1 MRVEIATA
9 VLKKRARN
17 GCWLRI
23 PSWMRARDF
32 ASVLMESA
40 SAWMEDNALRLSA
53 SLAFYSVFSLAPML
67 VIAVSIAA
75 LIFSEQTVRDQVA
88 AQLEALAGPRAAD
101 ALEAL
106 LVTTA
111 AQKRTGTLAVIAGV
125 AAMVFGASAVFSELK
140 DALNIIWGVVVRP
153 GRTLLRLIRDRFLTF
168 SMVLSVGF
176 LLLVS
181 LLLSAILTALS
192 KYMNW
197 LLPLPALVWQALDF
211 LGSLAIITLLFAMI
225 FKILPNVRI
234 GWHDVWIGAAV
245 TSLLFVLGKFL
256 IGFYLG
262 ASSVTSAY
270 GAAASVVIVL
280 LWVYYSAC
288 ILFFGAEFTKVYA
301 RKFGSGIIPNH
312 RAMLWSEAVRA
323 QLLIE
328 PR

>member
-1 MRVEIATA
+1 
-9 VLKKRARN
+9 
-17 GCWLRI
+17 
-23 PSWMRARDF
+23 MRARDF
-32 ASVLMESA
+32 ASVVRESA
-40 SAWMEDNALRLSA
+40 GAWMEDNALRLSA
-53 SLAFYSVFSLAPML
+53 SLAFYSVFSLAPLL
-67 VIAVSIAA
+67 VIAVSIGA
-75 LIFSEQTVRDQVA
+75 LIFNEQTVRDQVA

-111 AQKRTGTLAVIAGV
+111 AQKRTGALAAIVGML
-125 AAMVFGASAVFSELK
+125 AMVFGASGVFGELK
-140 DALNIIWGVVVRP
+140 DALNTIWGVVVKP
-153 GRTLLRLIRDRFLTF
+153 GRTWLRLIRDRFLTF
-168 SMVLSVGF
+168 SMILSIGF

-181 LLLSAILTALS
+181 LLLSAILTAVS

-197 LLPLPALVWQALDF
+197 LLPLPAWVWQTLDL
-211 LGSLAIITLLFAMI
+211 LGSLCVVTVLFAMI

-234 GWHDVWIGAAV
+234 GWHDVWTGAAV

-262 ASSVTSAY
+262 ASSITSAY
-270 GAAASVVIVL
+270 GAATSVVIVL

-301 RKFGSGIIPNH
+301 CRFGSGIVPNH
-312 RAMLWSEAVRA
+312 RAMLWSEAVRDR
-323 QLLIE
+323 LFSE

>member
-1 MRVEIATA
+1 VGKIAAA

-17 GCWLRI
+17 RRRLRI
-23 PSWMRARDF
+23 PNWMRLRDF
-32 ASVLMESA
+32 PSVLMESA
-40 SAWMEDNALRLSA
+40 GAWMEDNALRLSA
-53 SLAFYSVFSLAPML
+53 SVAFYSIFSLAPLL

-75 LIFSEQTVRDQVA
+75 LIFNEQTVRDQVS

-106 LVTTA
+106 LITTA
-111 AQKRTGTLAVIAGV
+111 AQKRTGTVATIAGV
-125 AAMVFGASAVFSELK
+125 VVLLFGASGVFAELK
-140 DALNIIWGVVVRP
+140 DALNTIWGVVVKP
-153 GRTLLRLIRDRFLTF
+153 GRTLIRLIRDRFMSF
-168 SMVLSVGF
+168 SMVLSIGF

-197 LLPLPALVWQALDF
+197 LVPLPAFVWQALDL
-211 LGSLAIITLLFAMI
+211 LGSLSVITVLFAMI

-234 GWHDVWIGAAV
+234 GWNDVWMGAVV
-245 TSLLFVLGKFL
+245 TSLLFVLGKFV

-262 ASSVTSAY
+262 ASSITSAY

-288 ILFFGAEFTKVYA
+288 VLFFGAELTKVYA
-301 RKFGSGIIPNH
+301 CKFGSGIIPNH
-312 RAMLWSEAVRA
+312 RAMLWSEAVRT

>member
-1 MRVEIATA
+1 
-9 VLKKRARN
+9 
-17 GCWLRI
+17 
-23 PSWMRARDF
+23 MRARHF
-32 ASVLMESA
+32 VSVLMESA
-40 SAWMEDNALRLSA
+40 GAWMEDNALRLSA
-53 SLAFYSVFSLAPML
+53 SLAFYAVFSLAPLLL
-67 VIAVSIAA
+67 VAVSIGA
-75 LIFSEQTVRDQVA
+75 LMFSEQTVRDQIS

-111 AQKRTGTLAVIAGV
+111 TQKRTGTFATIAGV
-125 AAMVFGASAVFSELK
+125 VVMLFGASGVFGELK
-140 DALNIIWGVVVRP
+140 DALNTIWGVVVKP
-153 GRTLLRLIRDRFLTF
+153 GRTLLRLIRDRFLSF

-181 LLLSAILTALS
+181 LLLNAILTALS

-197 LLPLPALVWQALDF
+197 VLPLPALVWQALDF
-211 LGSLAIITLLFAMI
+211 VGSFGVITVLFAMI

-262 ASSVTSAY
+262 ASSITSAY

-288 ILFFGAEFTKVYA
+288 ILFFGAEFTKIYA
-301 RKFGSGIIPNH
+301 SKFGSGIIPNR

-323 QLLIE
+323 QLLSE
-328 PR
+328 AR

>member
-1 MRVEIATA
+1 
-9 VLKKRARN
+9 
-17 GCWLRI
+17 
-23 PSWMRARDF
+23 MRARDF
-32 ASVLMESA
+32 ASVLRESA
-40 SAWMEDNALRLSA
+40 GAWMEDNALRLSA
-53 SLAFYSVFSLAPML
+53 SLAFYSVFSLAPLL

-75 LIFSEQTVRDQVA
+75 LIFNEQTVRNQVA

-111 AQKRTGTLAVIAGV
+111 SQRRTGAVAAIAGIV
-125 AAMVFGASAVFSELK
+125 AMVFGASGVFGELK
-140 DALNIIWGVVVRP
+140 DALNTIWGVVVKP
-153 GRTLLRLIRDRFLTF
+153 GRTLLRLIRDRFLSF
-168 SMVLSVGF
+168 SMVLSIGF

-197 LLPLPALVWQALDF
+197 LLPLPEWVWRTLDL
-211 LGSLAIITLLFAMI
+211 LGSLGVMTLLFAMI

-234 GWHDVWIGAAV
+234 GWHDVWIGAAI

-262 ASSVTSAY
+262 ASSITSAY

-301 RKFGSGIIPNH
+301 CKFGSGIVPNQ
-312 RAMLWSEAVRA
+312 RAMLWSEAARA
-323 QLLIE
+323 RLLTE
-328 PR
+328 RR

>member
-1 MRVEIATA
+1 
-9 VLKKRARN
+9 
-17 GCWLRI
+17 
-23 PSWMRARDF
+23 MRARDF
-32 ASVLMESA
+32 ASLLMESA
-40 SAWMEDNALRLSA
+40 GAWMEDNALRLSA
-53 SLAFYSVFSLAPML
+53 ALAFYSVFSLAPLL

-75 LIFSEQTVRDQVA
+75 LIFSEQTVRDQIS

-111 AQKRTGTLAVIAGV
+111 AQKRTGTFAAIAGIAV
-125 AAMVFGASAVFSELK
+125 MVFGASGVFGELK
-140 DALNIIWGVVVRP
+140 DALNTIWGVVVKP
-153 GRTLLRLIRDRFLTF
+153 GRTLLRLIRDRFLSF

-192 KYMNW
+192 KYVNW
-197 LLPLPALVWQALDF
+197 LLPLPVFVWRTLDF
-211 LGSLAIITLLFAMI
+211 LGSLGVITVLFAMI

-234 GWHDVWIGAAV
+234 DWRDVWIGAAV

-262 ASSVTSAY
+262 ASSVASAY
-270 GAAASVVIVL
+270 GAAASVIIVL

-288 ILFFGAEFTKVYA
+288 ILLFGAEFTKAYA
-301 RKFGSGIIPNH
+301 CKFGSGIIPNH
-312 RAMLWSEAVRA
+312 RAMLWSDAVRA
-323 QLLIE
+323 QLLSE

>member
-1 MRVEIATA
+1 
-9 VLKKRARN
+9 
-17 GCWLRI
+17 
-23 PSWMRARDF
+23 MRARDF
-32 ASVLMESA
+32 ASVLRESA
-40 SAWMEDNALRLSA
+40 GAWMEDNALRLSA
-53 SLAFYSVFSLAPML
+53 SLAFYSVFSLAPLL

-75 LIFSEQTVRDQVA
+75 LIFNEQTVRDQIS
-88 AQLEALAGPRAAD
+88 AQLEALAGARAAD

-111 AQKRTGTLAVIAGV
+111 AQKKTGAVAAIVGI
-125 AAMVFGASAVFSELK
+125 AAMVFVASGVFAELK
-140 DALNIIWGVVVRP
+140 DALNTIWGVVVKP
-153 GRTLLRLIRDRFLTF
+153 GRAWLQLIRDRFLSF
-168 SMVLSVGF
+168 SMVLSIGF

-181 LLLSAILTALS
+181 LLLSATLTAIS

-197 LLPLPALVWQALDF
+197 LLPLPAFVWQTLD
-211 LGSLAIITLLFAMI
+211 LVGSLVVITVLFAMI

-262 ASSVTSAY
+262 ASSITSAY
-270 GAAASVVIVL
+270 GAAASVIIVL

-301 RKFGSGIIPNH
+301 CKFGPGVIPNN
-312 RAMLWSEAVRA
+312 RAMLWSEAMRA
-323 QLLIE
+323 RLLSE

>member
-1 MRVEIATA
+1 
-9 VLKKRARN
+9 
-17 GCWLRI
+17 
-23 PSWMRARDF
+23 MRARDF
-32 ASVLMESA
+32 ASVLRESA
-40 SAWMEDNALRLSA
+40 GAWMEDNALRLSA
-53 SLAFYSVFSLAPML
+53 SLAFYSVFSLAPLL

-75 LIFSEQTVRDQVA
+75 LIFNEQTVRDQIS
-88 AQLEALAGPRAAD
+88 AQLEALAGARAAD

-111 AQKRTGTLAVIAGV
+111 AQKRTGAVAAIVGI
-125 AAMVFGASAVFSELK
+125 AAMVFVASGVFAELK
-140 DALNIIWGVVVRP
+140 DALNTIWGVVVKP
-153 GRTLLRLIRDRFLTF
+153 GRAWLQLIRDRFLSF
-168 SMVLSVGF
+168 SMVLSIGF

-181 LLLSAILTALS
+181 LLLSATLTAIS

-197 LLPLPALVWQALDF
+197 LLPLPAFVWQTLD
-211 LGSLAIITLLFAMI
+211 LVGSLVVITVLFAMI

-234 GWHDVWIGAAV
+234 GWHDVWIGAVV

-262 ASSVTSAY
+262 ASSITSAY

-301 RKFGSGIIPNH
+301 CKFGPGVIPNN

-323 QLLIE
+323 RLLSE
-328 PR
+328 AR

>member
-1 MRVEIATA
+1 MRV
-9 VLKKRARN
+9 
-17 GCWLRI
+17 
-23 PSWMRARDF
+23 RDF
-32 ASVLMESA
+32 ASMLMESA
-40 SAWMEDNALRLSA
+40 GAWMEDNALRLSA
-53 SLAFYSVFSLAPML
+53 SLAFYSVFSLAPLL

-75 LIFSEQTVRDQVA
+75 LIFSEQTVRDQIS

-101 ALEAL
+101 AVEAL
-106 LVTTA
+106 LVVAST
-111 AQKRTGTLAVIAGV
+111 QKRTGTFAVIAGMV
-125 AAMVFGASAVFSELK
+125 VMVFGASGVFGELK
-140 DALNIIWGVVVRP
+140 DALNTIWGVVVKP
-153 GRTLLRLIRDRFLTF
+153 GRTLPRLIRDRFLSF

-197 LLPLPALVWQALDF
+197 LLPLPELVWRMLDF
-211 LGSLAIITLLFAMI
+211 LGSLGVITVLFAMI
-225 FKILPNVRI
+225 FKSLPNVRI
-234 GWHDVWIGAAV
+234 GWHDVWIGAAL

-301 RKFGSGIIPNH
+301 CRFGSGIVPNN

-323 QLLIE
+323 RLLSE
-328 PR
+328 AR

>member
-1 MRVEIATA
+1 
-9 VLKKRARN
+9 
-17 GCWLRI
+17 
-23 PSWMRARDF
+23 MRARDF
-32 ASVLMESA
+32 PSVLMESA

-53 SLAFYSVFSLAPML
+53 SLAFYSVFSLAPVL
-67 VIAVSIAA
+67 VIAVSIGA
-75 LIFSEQTVRDQVA
+75 LLFSEQTVRDQIS

-111 AQKRTGTLAVIAGV
+111 AQKRTGTFATIAGIIV
-125 AAMVFGASAVFSELK
+125 MLFGASGVFGELK
-140 DALNIIWGVVVRP
+140 DALNTIWGVVIKP
-153 GRTLLRLIRDRFLTF
+153 GRTLLRLIHDRFLSF

-181 LLLSAILTALS
+181 LLLNAILTALS
-192 KYMNW
+192 KYINW
-197 LLPLPALVWQALDF
+197 MLPLPALAWQTLDF
-211 LGSLAIITLLFAMI
+211 VGSFGVITVLFAMI
-225 FKILPNVRI
+225 FKILPNVRL

-262 ASSVTSAY
+262 ASSITSAY
-270 GAAASVVIVL
+270 GAAASVIIVL

-288 ILFFGAEFTKVYA
+288 ILFFGAEFTKIYA
-301 RKFGSGIIPNH
+301 SKFGSGIIPNR

-323 QLLIE
+323 RLLSE

>member
-1 MRVEIATA
+1 
-9 VLKKRARN
+9 
-17 GCWLRI
+17 
-23 PSWMRARDF
+23 MRARDF
-32 ASVLMESA
+32 ASVLTESA
-40 SAWMEDNALRLSA
+40 GAWMEDNALRLSA
-53 SLAFYSVFSLAPML
+53 SLAFYSVFSLAPLL

-75 LIFSEQTVRDQVA
+75 LIFSEQTVRDQIG

-106 LVTTA
+106 LSTTA
-111 AQKRTGTLAVIAGV
+111 AQKRTGTFAAIAGV
-125 AAMVFGASAVFSELK
+125 VVMVFGASGVFGELK
-140 DALNIIWGVVVRP
+140 DALNTIWGVVVKP
-153 GRTLLRLIRDRFLTF
+153 GRTLLRLIRDRFLSF

-181 LLLSAILTALS
+181 LLLSAILTALT

-197 LLPLPALVWQALDF
+197 LLPLPVFVWRTLDF
-211 LGSLAIITLLFAMI
+211 LGSLAVITVLFAMI

-234 GWHDVWIGAAV
+234 GWRDVWIGAAV
-245 TSLLFVLGKFL
+245 TSLLFVFGKFL
-256 IGFYLG
+256 NFYLG
-262 ASSVTSAY
+262 ASSISSAY

-288 ILFFGAEFTKVYA
+288 ILFFGAEFTKIYA
-301 RKFGSGIIPNH
+301 CKFGSGIIPNH

-323 QLLIE
+323 QLLSE

>member
-1 MRVEIATA
+1 
-9 VLKKRARN
+9 
-17 GCWLRI
+17 
-23 PSWMRARDF
+23 MRARDF
-32 ASVLMESA
+32 ASVVRESA
-40 SAWMEDNALRLSA
+40 GAWMEDNALRLSA
-53 SLAFYSVFSLAPML
+53 SLAFYSVFSLAPLL
-67 VIAVSIAA
+67 VISVSIGA
-75 LIFSEQTVRDQVA
+75 LIFNEQTVRDQVA

-111 AQKRTGTLAVIAGV
+111 AQKRTGALAAIVGML
-125 AAMVFGASAVFSELK
+125 AMVFGASGVFGELK
-140 DALNIIWGVVVRP
+140 DALNTIWGVVVKP
-153 GRTLLRLIRDRFLTF
+153 GRTWLRLIRDRFLTF
-168 SMVLSVGF
+168 SMILSIGF

-181 LLLSAILTALS
+181 LLLSAILTAVS

-197 LLPLPALVWQALDF
+197 LLPLPAWVWQTLDL
-211 LGSLAIITLLFAMI
+211 LGSLCVVTVLFAMI

-234 GWHDVWIGAAV
+234 GWHDVWTGAAV

-262 ASSVTSAY
+262 ASSITSAY
-270 GAAASVVIVL
+270 GAATSVVIVL

-301 RKFGSGIIPNH
+301 CRFGSGIVPNH
-312 RAMLWSEAVRA
+312 RAMLWSEAVRDR
-323 QLLIE
+323 LFSE

>member
-1 MRVEIATA
+1 
-9 VLKKRARN
+9 
-17 GCWLRI
+17 
-23 PSWMRARDF
+23 MRARDF

-40 SAWMEDNALRLSA
+40 GAWMEDNALRLSA
-53 SLAFYSVFSLAPML
+53 SLAFYSVFSLAPL
-67 VIAVSIAA
+67 LIIAVSLSA

-111 AQKRTGTLAVIAGV
+111 AQKRTGTFAVIAGV
-125 AAMVFGASAVFSELK
+125 AAMVFGASAVFGELK
-140 DALNIIWGVVVRP
+140 DALNTIWGVVVKP
-153 GRTLLRLIRDRFLTF
+153 GRTLLRLVHDRFLSF

-181 LLLSAILTALS
+181 LLLSAVLTALA

-197 LLPLPALVWQALDF
+197 LLPLPGLVWQSLDF
-211 LGSLAIITLLFAMI
+211 LGSLGVITLLFAMI

-234 GWHDVWIGAAV
+234 GWNDVWIGAAV

-262 ASSVTSAY
+262 ASSITSAY

-288 ILFFGAEFTKVYA
+288 ILFFGAEFTKIYA
-301 RKFGSGIIPNH
+301 CKFGSGIIPNR
-312 RAMLWSEAVRA
+312 RAMLWSEVVRA
-323 QLLIE
+323 RLLSE
-328 PR
+328 AR